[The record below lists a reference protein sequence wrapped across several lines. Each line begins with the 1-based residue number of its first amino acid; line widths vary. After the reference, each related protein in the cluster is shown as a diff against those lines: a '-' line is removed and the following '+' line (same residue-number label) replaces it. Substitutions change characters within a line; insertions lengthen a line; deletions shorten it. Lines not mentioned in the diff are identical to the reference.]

1 MNTTPVA
8 QQAIAAGKATRARY
22 FILFLVCVVT
32 CLNYLERANLAV
44 AAPHVQQ
51 EMGLNPAL
59 LGVVFS
65 AFSWSYALMQMPSG
79 WLLDRWG
86 PRLVYTVALV
96 GWSLSTATIALAK
109 GLAMLIGIRLAVGF
123 FESPTFPA
131 NGRIVTTWF
140 PAKERGLAIGAY
152 TGAEF
157 IGLALLT
164 PVISWLMVTFGWR
177 SVFVIT
183 GILGVIAGLAWHRY
197 YHDPKDYPKVN
208 EAELEHIRQGGG
220 LADSVQEQRKI
231 TYREVGCLFEHRQL
245 WGMYIG
251 IFASTATLYFFMT
264 WFPSYLVVAK
274 KMTMLKAGF
283 YASAPFLGAICG
295 VFAGGRWSDWMLD
308 RGFSLAIARKLPIIT
323 GLLLSGTI
331 VAANYTTEINVVI
344 VIMAVALFGQGMAA
358 TVAWALLSEIAPRE
372 LMGITGGVFNFAAN
386 LGGVITP
393 MIIGLIVNVTN
404 SFETA
409 LIFIAAVALTG
420 ALSYIFLV
428 GKPCRVE
435 VSAK

>member
-1 MNTTPVA
+1 MNT
-8 QQAIAAGKATRARY
+8 AANAGGKATRARY

-44 AAPHVQQ
+44 AAPFVRQ
-51 EMGLNPAL
+51 ELGLNPAM
-59 LGVVFS
+59 LGLVFS
-65 AFSWSYALMQMPSG
+65 AFGWTYACMQIPSG

-86 PRLVYTVALV
+86 PRLIYTVALV
-96 GWSLSTATIALAK
+96 GWSLSTAAVAFAK
-109 GLAMLIGIRLAVGF
+109 GLAMLIGMRMAVGF
-123 FESPTFPA
+123 FESPAFPA
-131 NGRIVTTWF
+131 NGRIVTAWF

-152 TGAEF
+152 TGSEF

-164 PVISWLMVTFGWR
+164 PLISWLMVTFGWR

-183 GILGVIAGLAWHRY
+183 GTIGVIIGLLWHRSY
-197 YHDPKDYPKVN
+197 RDPRDYPQVN
-208 EAELEHIRQGGG
+208 EAELAYIRQGGG
-220 LADSVQEQRKI
+220 FADRVEERRKASWD
-231 TYREVGCLFEHRQL
+231 EVLSLFRHRQL

-274 KMTMLKAGF
+274 KMTLLRAGF
-283 YASAPFLGAICG
+283 YAAGPFLGAICG
-295 VFAGGRWSDWMLD
+295 VLAGGRWSDWMLA
-308 RGFSLAIARKLPIIT
+308 RGYSLAVARKLPIIT
-323 GLLLSGTI
+323 GLLMSGTI
-331 VAANYTTEINVVI
+331 VAANYTADVNLVI
-344 VIMAVALFGQGMAA
+344 AIMAAALFGQGMAA

-393 MIIGLIVNVTN
+393 LIIGFVLNMTD
-404 SFETA
+404 SFEAA
-409 LIFIAAVALTG
+409 LIFIAAVCFTG

-428 GKPCRVE
+428 GKPCRLE
-435 VSAK
+435 VHAKAIPS